1 MTDDGAPARSRN
13 DVLGYAALALAVV
26 VALGVAAFF
35 LLGGDDD
42 DDPPAATDVPGRPT
56 TQAGT
61 GPLDPERPEV
71 GKAAPDFAL
80 VDARD
85 PSRTAK
91 LSDYRGKVVL
101 LNWFASW
108 CEPCKREIPA
118 FLAAEAAL
126 GDDLVILGVDYL
138 ESADK
143 ATGILDELGAAYPA
157 VLDSSGAV
165 AEHYRVAGMPTTFL
179 VDREGTLVAART
191 GELKEDALG
200 EFLAKAGLTYT
211 P

>member
-1 MTDDGAPARSRN
+1 M
-13 DVLGYAALALAVV
+13 LGYAALALAVV

-42 DDPPAATDVPGRPT
+42 DDSPAVAS
-56 TQAGT
+56 
-61 GPLDPERPEV
+61 ERPEV
-71 GKAAPDFAL
+71 GKPAPDFAL

-138 ESADK
+138 ESAEK

-165 AEHYRVAGMPTTFL
+165 AKHYRVAGMPTTFL
-179 VDREGTLVAART
+179 VDRDGTLVAART